1 MSTAP
6 VAGRSALQD
15 EFGPRRRRRRW
26 YTSLARDPLAVL
38 GGVTLLVLAVIGLLA
53 PRLAPFHPPEANDTV
68 FFLNRFAVP
77 HTPPFFLGDDTEP
90 TLTDPSLPYDPAYPL
105 GTDWESRDMLSL
117 LLYGLRFSLP
127 VGLLAVCLV
136 ALIGTALGLAAGWLG
151 GSSEQ
156 LVLRAADLAEAVP
169 AIIAYALFAA
179 VVSDPATSLFATLG
193 LQLSAIPVTALALSC
208 VGWAPVARLVRAQ
221 VLSLKAAEWV
231 EAAHATGVPTRRLV
245 VRHILPHTTAA
256 ALVAASS
263 QLPVMLLA
271 DGLLGGIGIGPRP
284 PMDSLGELLFHEFV
298 YTVRAPVF
306 VLMPTGLIIAM
317 SVGLTAFSDGLQRA
331 LDPETLR

>member
-1 MSTAP
+1 MRQ
-6 VAGRSALQD
+6 VHGSAQSILA
-15 EFGPRRRRRRW
+15 EETGSRRKRRRW
-26 YTSLARDPLAVL
+26 YTSLARDPIAVL
-38 GGVTLLVLAVIGLLA
+38 GCVTLLVLAVVGLLA

-68 FFLNRFAVP
+68 FFLNQFAVP
-77 HTPPFFLGDDTEP
+77 HTPPFFLGNDTEP
-90 TLTDPSLPYDPAYPL
+90 TLSDPSLPYDPKYKL

-117 LLYGLRFSLP
+117 LLYGLRFSVP
-127 VGLLAVCLV
+127 VGLLAVVLV
-136 ALIGTALGLAAGWLG
+136 ALAGTALGLAAGWLG
-151 GSSEQ
+151 GTWEQ

-169 AIIAYALFAA
+169 AILAYALFAA
-179 VVSDPATSLFATLG
+179 VVSEPVTNVLAPLD
-193 LQLSAIPVTALALSC
+193 LQLNAVPMTALALSC

-221 VLSLKAAEWV
+221 VLSLKEAEWV
-231 EAAHATGVPTRRLV
+231 EAARATGVSTRRLV
-245 VRHILPHTTAA
+245 LRHILPHTTAA

-284 PMDSLGELLFHEFV
+284 SVDSLGELLFHEFV

-306 VLMPTGLIIAM
+306 VLMPTVLIIAM
-317 SVGLTAFSDGLQRA
+317 AVALTALSDGLQRA